1 MTKIHL
7 RTKPKPVRNRWFHWT
22 AAQRTDFW
30 ALVAA
35 TSVAAAAVAAPLDD
49 SGWEPLYPNQPRNPA
64 VTSNTP
70 IGGAVNPNPGASI
83 SRPSSPV
90 PAAVGAGIASSPNAA
105 NVPPA
110 LPPGYP
116 VGAPAYPPAAPASS
130 IAYPSTPGAYP
141 GSGGAPLGPPV
152 VTGGPVAVGPPP
164 GYPPLTLPPP
174 AVAAAPR
181 SHEIFSRQPTAGGP
195 SMLKLSAPASAAASG
210 APAAPSA
217 GMMSWFTTPA
227 PATAPAGGNIVSPW
241 NNRSTPSGASM
252 ASSGPVWG
260 GTSPTPGAVPNSSF
274 RVGSEPAG
282 VPVSLVGSTAL
293 QSTTVQRPAGGLPP
307 GKLVTLAQSP
317 VYAPSSAYAP
327 GSGYAPGPLASPTF
341 VLPPPSG
348 MPANALPPGGAPLN
362 RPIPV
367 GPPVVLSASPA
378 LAAGQYVGKGL
389 FGQPKIFV
397 QGQPVRNALRT
408 ITP

>member
-1 MTKIHL
+1 MTK
-7 RTKPKPVRNRWFHWT
+7 TTVKSKPKRRFGLT

-30 ALVAA
+30 ALIAA

-70 IGGAVNPNPGASI
+70 IGGGVNPTPGASI
-83 SRPSSPV
+83 SRPASPV
-90 PAAVGAGIASSPNAA
+90 PAAVGGGIASSPNAA

-116 VGAPAYPPAAPASS
+116 VGAPAYPPAAPASN

-152 VTGGPVAVGPPP
+152 VTGAPVAVGPPP

-181 SHEIFSRQPTAGGP
+181 THEIFSRQPTAGGP
-195 SMLKLSAPASAAASG
+195 SMLKLSAPASAAATG
-210 APAAPSA
+210 APAAPTA

-260 GTSPTPGAVPNSSF
+260 GTAPTPGAVPNSSF

-282 VPVSLVGSTAL
+282 VPVSLVGSSAM
-293 QSTTVQRPAGGLPP
+293 QSSTVQRPAGGLPP
-307 GKLVTLAQSP
+307 GRLVTLTQSP
-317 VYAPSSAYAP
+317 AYAP
-327 GSGYAPGPLASPTF
+327 GPAYAPAPLAPPT
-341 VLPPPSG
+341 VVVPSQPGMPTNMLPP
-348 MPANALPPGGAPLN
+348 AGAPLN

-367 GPPVVLSASPA
+367 GPPVVLTTSPA
-378 LAAGQYVGKGL
+378 LSAGQYVGKGL

-397 QGQPVRNALRT
+397 QGQPVRNAFRSV
-408 ITP
+408 TP